1 MFSERTLAHST
12 ALLLSRRSFSSFL
25 PKVPPYLRRGPTYL
39 YASNSALLFALVSS
53 LSLSLS
59 LVGGLSFFPSLSLRV
74 VPLFS
79 FTPSAVGI
87 RRSVFVVVRSFEQC
101 LDLQLCA
108 GAFFSM

>member
-1 MFSERTLAHST
+1 MMFWERTLVHST

-53 LSLSLS
+53 LSL
-59 LVGGLSFFPSLSLRV
+59 VGGLSFFPSLSLRV
-74 VPLFS
+74 VPFFS